1 MNYST
6 FPCSFFSE
14 VAFVFSNRLFFS
26 KAVALWTGKDDLEH
40 VYTVGSY
47 VHYGAGGA
55 TPQPSP
61 AGGVSLPDL
70 GLPPAL
76 PQASSRRPKPSTSRR
91 RARGGEAAA
100 SRRAT
105 RSTPSSRRE
114 QPRRRAVRE
123 LRC

>member
-1 MNYST
+1 MRNELLS
-6 FPCSFFSE
+6 PCFIFSE

-61 AGGVSLPDL
+61 EDGV
-70 GLPPAL
+70 
-76 PQASSRRPKPSTSRR
+76 RR
-91 RARGGEAAA
+91 RLFA
-100 SRRAT
+100 
-105 RSTPSSRRE
+105 
-114 QPRRRAVRE
+114 
-123 LRC
+123 

>member
-1 MNYST
+1 M
-6 FPCSFFSE
+6 FFVFE

-61 AGGVSLPDL
+61 HL
-70 GLPPAL
+70 G
-76 PQASSRRPKPSTSRR
+76 SNC
-91 RARGGEAAA
+91 EAACGDA
-100 SRRAT
+100 RALVSAGAAC
-105 RSTPSSRRE
+105 RQGRD
-114 QPRRRAVRE
+114 
-123 LRC
+123 